1 MKIFNNKKKIII
13 LGSCILV
20 LIVALLIITILP
32 SLSKTESELVD
43 ITKDTQLDG
52 LYFTDPMLLEENGI
66 YEYNVEVENTNK
78 SDYQLNY
85 VKCTLYNEDK
95 EEIVTLIGFA
105 GEKLKPSEKR
115 TISANVDM
123 DIRNAKF
130 VKINIE
136 K

>member
-85 VKCTLYNEDK
+85 VKFTLYNEDK

-105 GEKLKPSEKR
+105 GEKLKPSEKK

>member
-66 YEYNVEVENTNK
+66 YEYNVEVENANK

-85 VKCTLYNEDK
+85 VKFTLYNEDK

-105 GEKLKPSEKR
+105 GEKLKPNEKK

-123 DIRNAKF
+123 DIRNTKF

>member
-85 VKCTLYNEDK
+85 VKFTLYNEDK

-105 GEKLKPSEKR
+105 GEKLKPNEKK

>member
-85 VKCTLYNEDK
+85 VKFTLYNEDK